1 MIGNCDIMNLYNAEK
16 NSFLKHVKNLV
27 PRIVT
32 YDGNFAFCLIER
44 HDPKKYYCFLSKFG
58 FADKDTYCPG
68 DVIKKLS
75 LEDYF
80 QISNRLRL
88 LNFKINLKKIIYDSN
103 RNK

>member
-1 MIGNCDIMNLYNAEK
+1 MIGNCDMIDLYNAEK
-16 NSFLKHVKNLV
+16 NVFLKNAKDLV

-32 YDGNFAFCLIER
+32 YYDTYAFCLMEK
-44 HDPKKYYCFLSKFG
+44 HGPKAYYCFISKYG
-58 FADKDTYCPG
+58 ISDKDVCYPS

-80 QISNRLRL
+80 KISYRLRKMSL
-88 LNFKINLKKIIYDSN
+88 KINLKKIIYDSN